1 MRDRELRFKKMENE
15 VLHIISLKALQAND
29 ERIKR
34 AIITRITIQRDLKNV
49 NVFFKVFFLEEKE
62 DTLKALKNAEGFF
75 KMALKERG
83 IFKYMPHIKFFYD
96 EI

>member
-1 MRDRELRFKKMENE
+1 MGRELRFKRIENQ
-15 VLHIISLKALQAND
+15 VLHTISLKALQAND

-34 AIITRITIQRDLKNV
+34 AIITRITIERDLKNI
-49 NVFFKVFFLEEKE
+49 NVFFKVFLLEGKE
-62 DTLKALKNAEGFF
+62 DTLKALRNAEGFF

-83 IFKYMPHIKFFYD
+83 IFKYIPHINFFYD